1 MNVRD
6 VLAVKSGEIFSVSPD
21 SPITEAIRLMVESD
35 IGSLVVLDGAGKMIG
50 IITERDMLRAS
61 HKYSGDLSQLKVSD
75 LMKTR
80 LIVSGPEDT
89 VDYVRGI
96 MTENHIRHLP
106 VVDAETLLGVIT
118 FHDVAKAC
126 LNDARFENQLLKRY
140 IKQWP
145 EEEQDNV

>member
-21 SPITEAIRLMVESD
+21 TPVTEAIRLMVESD
-35 IGSLVVLDGAGKMIG
+35 IGALVVLDGAGKMIG

-61 HKYSGDLSQLKVSD
+61 HKYSGDLSKLKVTD
-75 LMKTR
+75 LMSRR

-106 VVDAETLLGVIT
+106 VMDADTLLGVIT

-126 LNDARFENQLLKRY
+126 LHDVSFENRLLKRY

-145 EEEQDNV
+145 DEEQGNA

>member
-21 SPITEAIRLMVESD
+21 SPVTEAIRLMVNSD
-35 IGSLVVLDGAGKMIG
+35 IGSLVVLDGAGQMIG
-50 IITERDMLRAS
+50 ILTERDILRAS
-61 HKYSGDLSQLKVSD
+61 HQYSGDLSKLVVTD
-75 LMKTR
+75 LMSTR

-106 VVDAETLLGVIT
+106 VMDAGTLLGVIT

-126 LNDARFENQLLKRY
+126 LNDVSFENQLLKRY

-145 EEEQDNV
+145 DEEQGNA